1 MRILLYIIVTVIAI
15 AVVFVVAVFLHTI
28 YELATGKV
36 SKEEQE
42 RRIAIYD
49 RYKEQDKLK
58 RLQKKQAKRRGGLLH
73 FLSYPSPLNR
83 WGLWK

>member
-1 MRILLYIIVTVIAI
+1 MKVLFCIIVAIIAI
-15 AVVFVVAVFLHTI
+15 VAIFVIGVFLHAI

-42 RRIAIYD
+42 RRIAVYE
-49 RYKEQDKLK
+49 RC
-58 RLQKKQAKRRGGLLH
+58 KKQKRIEKQTKRRGGSLH

>member
-36 SKEEQE
+36 SIEEQE
-42 RRIAIYD
+42 RRISVYE
-49 RYKEQDKLK
+49 RCKKQK
-58 RLQKKQAKRRGGLLH
+58 RLNKQAKHRGLSSG
-73 FLSYPSPLNR
+73 SYPPPLNR
-83 WGLWK
+83 WYGF

>member
-42 RRIAIYD
+42 RRIATYD
-49 RYKEQDKLK
+49 RYKEHNKQK
-58 RLQKKQAKRRGGLLH
+58 RIQRKQTQRRRSLLH

>member
-1 MRILLYIIVTVIAI
+1 MRILLYIIVAIIAI
-15 AVVFVVAVFLHTI
+15 VVILVIGVFLHTI

-36 SKEEQE
+36 STEEQE
-42 RRIAIYD
+42 RRIAVYE
-49 RYKEQDKLK
+49 RCKKQK
-58 RLQKKQAKRRGGLLH
+58 RLEKQTKRRGGLLH

>member
-1 MRILLYIIVTVIAI
+1 MKILLYIIIAI
-15 AVVFVVAVFLHTI
+15 IAIVAIFVIGVFMYTI

-42 RRIAIYD
+42 RRIAVYEHC
-49 RYKEQDKLK
+49 KKQK
-58 RLQKKQAKRRGGLLH
+58 RLKKQAKRRGGSLH
-73 FLSYPSPLNR
+73 FLSYPSPLNN

>member
-1 MRILLYIIVTVIAI
+1 MKVLLYIIIAI
-15 AVVFVVAVFLHTI
+15 IAIVVIFVIGVFLQAI

-42 RRIAIYD
+42 RRIAVYE
-49 RYKEQDKLK
+49 RCKKQK
-58 RLQKKQAKRRGGLLH
+58 RLKKQSKGRGGSLH
-73 FLSYPSPLNR
+73 FLSYPSPLNN